1 MPGLRLLQGP
11 DGGGEERR
19 GERLSK
25 IRIAV
30 DAMGSAGAPR
40 VEVDGVLAA
49 LASGSLDVVLVG
61 DEPRLRQAL
70 GAAGPAAPLERI
82 QIRHAPDTVGM
93 DEAPAIAF
101 RHKKASSLRVCF
113 DLAKSGEVDAV
124 VSAGNS
130 GALMAGALIVLG
142 RIGAVERP
150 AIATTF
156 PTGSGQCALLDMGAN
171 VDLRPSVLAQFAVL
185 GATYA
190 RLRHRKPRPRV
201 GILSNGTEEQ
211 KGTVL
216 TREAYKLLSR
226 TSSKGATAE
235 FDFLGYVEGRDIFK
249 GTADVVVTDG
259 FTGNVLLKGCDG
271 LVEWISEAV
280 KDEVVRGSLAEKL
293 GAWLM
298 RPALR
303 RFRQRSDYAETGGAP
318 LIGVDGVVIVC
329 HGGSDARAI
338 KNAVISASEY
348 AKLELRKEIARSM
361 ALHGYL
367 WADGEAAP
375 AAEER

>member
-1 MPGLRLLQGP
+1 
-11 DGGGEERR
+11 
-19 GERLSK
+19 
-25 IRIAV
+25 
-30 DAMGSAGAPR
+30 MGSDGAPR
-40 VEVDGVLAA
+40 VEVDGVLSAV
-49 LASGSLDVVLVG
+49 ASSGLDVVLVG
-61 DEPRLRQAL
+61 EEPRLRQAL
-70 GAAGPAAPLERI
+70 EAAGPGAPLGRI

-113 DLAKSGEVDAV
+113 DMAKAGEVDAV

-142 RIGAVERP
+142 RIGSVERP

-156 PTGSGQCALLDMGAN
+156 PTRSGQCALLDMGAN

-190 RLRHRKPRPRV
+190 RLQHKKPRPRV
-201 GILSNGTEEQ
+201 GLLSNGTEEQ

-216 TREAYKLLSR
+216 TREAAKLLGR
-226 TSSKGATAE
+226 AASKGASAE

-259 FTGNVLLKGCDG
+259 FTGNVLLKGCEG
-271 LVEWISEAV
+271 LVEWIADAV
-280 KDEVVRGSLAEKL
+280 KEEVMRGSLFEKL

-303 RFRQRSDYAETGGAP
+303 RFKHRSDYAETGGAP

-338 KNAVISASEY
+338 RNAVLTAGEY
-348 AKLELRKEIARSM
+348 AMIDLRSEISRSIET
-361 ALHGYL
+361 HGYL
-367 WADGEAAP
+367 WAETESASV
-375 AAEER
+375 EER

>member
-1 MPGLRLLQGP
+1 
-11 DGGGEERR
+11 
-19 GERLSK
+19 
-25 IRIAV
+25 
-30 DAMGSAGAPR
+30 MGSDGAPR
-40 VEVDGVLAA
+40 VEVDGVLSAVA
-49 LASGSLDVVLVG
+49 ASGLDVVLVG
-61 DEPRLRQAL
+61 EEPRLRQAL
-70 GAAGPAAPLERI
+70 EAAGPGAPLGRI

-142 RIGAVERP
+142 RIGTVERP

-156 PTGSGQCALLDMGAN
+156 PTRAGQCALLDMGAN
-171 VDLRPSVLAQFAVL
+171 VDLKPSVLAQFAVL

-190 RLRHRKPRPRV
+190 RLQHKKARPRV

-226 TSSKGATAE
+226 ASAKGAFSE

-259 FTGNVLLKGCDG
+259 FTGNVLLKGCEG
-271 LVEWISEAV
+271 LVEWIEEAV
-280 KDEVVRGSLAEKL
+280 RDEVMHGSLIEKL

-303 RFRQRSDYAETGGAP
+303 RFKHRSDYAETGGAP
-318 LIGVDGVVIVC
+318 LIGVDGVVVVC

-338 KNAVISASEY
+338 KNAVVTAGEY
-348 AKLELRKEIARSM
+348 AKIDLRSEIKRSIG
-361 ALHGYL
+361 LHNYL
-367 WADGEAAP
+367 WSESEP
-375 AAEER
+375 VSAEEK

>member
-1 MPGLRLLQGP
+1 
-11 DGGGEERR
+11 
-19 GERLSK
+19 
-25 IRIAV
+25 
-30 DAMGSAGAPR
+30 MGSDGAPR
-40 VEVDGVLAA
+40 VEVDGVLSAVA
-49 LASGSLDVVLVG
+49 ASGLDVVLVG
-61 DEPRLRQAL
+61 EEPRLRQAL
-70 GAAGPAAPLERI
+70 EAAGPGAPLGRI

-142 RIGAVERP
+142 RIGSVERP

-156 PTGSGQCALLDMGAN
+156 PTRAGQCALLDMGAN
-171 VDLRPSVLAQFAVL
+171 VDLRPTVLAQFAVL

-190 RLRHRKPRPRV
+190 RLQHKKQRPRIGV
-201 GILSNGTEEQ
+201 LSNGTEDQ

-216 TREAYKLLSR
+216 TREACKLIGR
-226 TSSKGATAE
+226 ATAKGAVAE

-259 FTGNVLLKGCDG
+259 FTGNVLLKGCEG
-271 LVEWISEAV
+271 LVEWITEAMRE
-280 KDEVVRGSLAEKL
+280 EVMRGSFLEKL

-303 RFRQRSDYAETGGAP
+303 RFKHRSDYAETGGAP
-318 LIGVDGVVIVC
+318 LIGVDGVVVVC

-338 KNAVISASEY
+338 KNAVLTAGEY
-348 AKLELRKEIARSM
+348 ATVDLRSEISRSM
-361 ALHGYL
+361 SLHNYL
-367 WADGEAAP
+367 WSEAELA
-375 AAEER
+375 AAEEK

>member
-1 MPGLRLLQGP
+1 
-11 DGGGEERR
+11 
-19 GERLSK
+19 
-25 IRIAV
+25 
-30 DAMGSAGAPR
+30 
-40 VEVDGVLAA
+40 
-49 LASGSLDVVLVG
+49 
-61 DEPRLRQAL
+61 
-70 GAAGPAAPLERI
+70 
-82 QIRHAPDTVGM
+82 M

-142 RIGAVERP
+142 RIGSVERP

-156 PTGSGQCALLDMGAN
+156 PTKTGQCALLDMGAN
-171 VDLRPSVLAQFAVL
+171 VDLKPSVLAQFAVL

-190 RLRHRKPRPRV
+190 RLQHKKPRPRV
-201 GILSNGTEEQ
+201 GVLSNGTEEQ

-216 TREAYKLLSR
+216 TREACKLLNRVAAS
-226 TSSKGATAE
+226 GAVAE

-259 FTGNVLLKGCDG
+259 FTGNVLLKGCEG
-271 LVEWISEAV
+271 LVEWIE
-280 KDEVVRGSLAEKL
+280 EVVREEVMRGSVLEKL

-303 RFRQRSDYAETGGAP
+303 RFKHRSDYAETGGAP
-318 LIGVDGVVIVC
+318 LIGVDGVVVVC
-329 HGGSDARAI
+329 HGGSDSRAI
-338 KNAVISASEY
+338 KNAVVTAGEY
-348 AKLELRKEIARSM
+348 AKIALRSEIARSIG
-361 ALHGYL
+361 LHSYL
-367 WADGEAAP
+367 WAEADLA
-375 AAEER
+375 AAEEK

>member
-1 MPGLRLLQGP
+1 
-11 DGGGEERR
+11 
-19 GERLSK
+19 
-25 IRIAV
+25 
-30 DAMGSAGAPR
+30 MGSEGAPR
-40 VEVDGVLAA
+40 VEVDGVLSAV
-49 LASGSLDVVLVG
+49 ASGGLDVVLVG

-70 GAAGPAAPLERI
+70 GESGPGAPLERI

-113 DLAKSGEVDAV
+113 DMAKAGEVDAV

-142 RIGAVERP
+142 RISSVERP
-150 AIATTF
+150 AIAATF
-156 PTGSGQCALLDMGAN
+156 PTRTGQCVLLDMGAN
-171 VDLRPSVLAQFAVL
+171 VDLRPSALAQFGVL

-190 RLRHRKPRPRV
+190 RLQHRKARPRV

-216 TREAYKLLSR
+216 TREAAKILGR
-226 TSSKGATAE
+226 ETPNGAPQE

-249 GTADVVVTDG
+249 GTADVIITDG
-259 FTGNVLLKGCDG
+259 FTGNVLLKGSEG
-271 LVEWISEAV
+271 LVEWIGQAV
-280 KDEVVRGSLAEKL
+280 REEVLRGSLLVKL

-298 RPALR
+298 KPALR
-303 RFRQRSDYAETGGAP
+303 RFRHRTDYAETGGAP

-338 KNAVISASEY
+338 KNAVLTAGEY
-348 AKLELRKEIARSM
+348 AKIDLRSEIRRSM
-361 ALHGYL
+361 EAYAYL
-367 WADGEAAP
+367 WSDVAPPASEEA
-375 AAEER
+375 

>member
-1 MPGLRLLQGP
+1 
-11 DGGGEERR
+11 
-19 GERLSK
+19 
-25 IRIAV
+25 
-30 DAMGSAGAPR
+30 MGSDGAPR

-49 LASGSLDVVLVG
+49 VAASGLDVVLVG
-61 DEPRLRQAL
+61 EEPRLRQVL
-70 GAAGPAAPLERI
+70 GESGPGAPLERI

-113 DLAKSGEVDAV
+113 DLAKAGEVDAV

-156 PTGSGQCALLDMGAN
+156 PTKTGQCALLDMGAN

-185 GATYA
+185 GSTYA
-190 RLRHRKPRPRV
+190 RLQHKKARPRV

-211 KGTVL
+211 KGTAL
-216 TREAYKLLSR
+216 TRDAFKLLSR
-226 TSSKGATAE
+226 AHASDASAE
-235 FDFLGYVEGRDIFK
+235 FEFLGYVEGRDIFK

-259 FTGNVLLKGCDG
+259 FTGNVLLKGCEG
-271 LVEWISEAV
+271 VVEWIGDAV
-280 KDEVVRGSLAEKL
+280 KEEVMHGSILEKL

-303 RFRQRSDYAETGGAP
+303 RFKHRSDYAETGGAP
-318 LIGVDGVVIVC
+318 LIGIDGVVIVC

-338 KNAVISASEY
+338 KNAVLTAGEY
-348 AKLELRKEIARSM
+348 AKIDLRSEIERSM
-361 ALHGYL
+361 SAHAFL
-367 WADGEAAP
+367 WAGATSANP
-375 AAEER
+375 EEK

>member
-1 MPGLRLLQGP
+1 
-11 DGGGEERR
+11 
-19 GERLSK
+19 
-25 IRIAV
+25 
-30 DAMGSAGAPR
+30 
-40 VEVDGVLAA
+40 
-49 LASGSLDVVLVG
+49 
-61 DEPRLRQAL
+61 
-70 GAAGPAAPLERI
+70 
-82 QIRHAPDTVGM
+82 M

-113 DLAKSGEVDAV
+113 DLAKAGEVDAV

-156 PTGSGQCALLDMGAN
+156 PTKTGQCALLDMGAN

-185 GATYA
+185 GSTYA
-190 RLRHRKPRPRV
+190 RLQHKKARPRV

-211 KGTVL
+211 KGTAL
-216 TREAYKLLSR
+216 TRDAFKLLSR
-226 TSSKGATAE
+226 AHAGDASAE
-235 FDFLGYVEGRDIFK
+235 FEFLGYVEGRDIFK

-259 FTGNVLLKGCDG
+259 FTGNVLLKGCEG
-271 LVEWISEAV
+271 VVEWISEAV
-280 KDEVVRGSLAEKL
+280 KEEVMRGSILEKL

-303 RFRQRSDYAETGGAP
+303 RFKHRSDYAETGGAP
-318 LIGVDGVVIVC
+318 LIGIDGVVIVC

-338 KNAVISASEY
+338 KNAVLTAGEY
-348 AKLELRKEIARSM
+348 AKIDLRSEIERSM
-361 ALHGYL
+361 ATHAFL
-367 WADGEAAP
+367 WAGATSANP
-375 AAEER
+375 EEK

>member
-1 MPGLRLLQGP
+1 
-11 DGGGEERR
+11 
-19 GERLSK
+19 
-25 IRIAV
+25 
-30 DAMGSAGAPR
+30 MGSDGAPR
-40 VEVDGVLAA
+40 VEIEGVLAA
-49 LASGSLDVVLVG
+49 VASSGLDVVLVG
-61 DEPRLRQAL
+61 EEPRLRQVL
-70 GAAGPAAPLERI
+70 GEAGPAAPLERI

-113 DLAKSGEVDAV
+113 DMAKAGEVDAV
-124 VSAGNS
+124 ISAGNS

-156 PTGSGQCALLDMGAN
+156 PTRSGQCALLDMGAN

-190 RLRHRKPRPRV
+190 RLQHKKPRPRV

-216 TREAYKLLSR
+216 TREALKLLSR
-226 TSSKGATAE
+226 TNPAGGSAE
-235 FDFLGYVEGRDIFK
+235 FDFIGYVEGRDIFK

-259 FTGNVLLKGCDG
+259 FTGNVLLKGCEG
-271 LVEWISEAV
+271 LVEWIGETV
-280 KDEVVRGSLAEKL
+280 REEVVRGSVIEKF

-303 RFRQRSDYAETGGAP
+303 RFKHRSDYAETGGAP

-338 KNAVISASEY
+338 KNAILTAGEY
-348 AKLELRKEIARSM
+348 ATIDLRSEIRRCVA
-361 ALHGYL
+361 AHAFL
-367 WADGEAAP
+367 WADVTTAASEEA
-375 AAEER
+375 

>member
-1 MPGLRLLQGP
+1 
-11 DGGGEERR
+11 
-19 GERLSK
+19 
-25 IRIAV
+25 
-30 DAMGSAGAPR
+30 MGSDGAPR

-49 LASGSLDVVLVG
+49 VAASGLDVVLVG
-61 DEPRLRQAL
+61 EEPRLRQVL
-70 GAAGPAAPLERI
+70 GESGPGAPLERI

-113 DLAKSGEVDAV
+113 DLAKAGEVDAV

-156 PTGSGQCALLDMGAN
+156 PTKTGQCALLDMGAN

-185 GATYA
+185 GSTYA
-190 RLRHRKPRPRV
+190 RLQHKKARPRV

-211 KGTVL
+211 KGTAL
-216 TREAYKLLSR
+216 TRDAFKLLSR
-226 TSSKGATAE
+226 AHAGDASAE
-235 FDFLGYVEGRDIFK
+235 FEFLGYVEGRDIFK

-259 FTGNVLLKGCDG
+259 FTGNVLLKGCEG
-271 LVEWISEAV
+271 VVEWISEAV
-280 KDEVVRGSLAEKL
+280 KEEVMRGSILEKL

-303 RFRQRSDYAETGGAP
+303 RFKHRSDYAETGGAP
-318 LIGVDGVVIVC
+318 LIGIDGVVIVC

-338 KNAVISASEY
+338 KNAVLTAGEY
-348 AKLELRKEIARSM
+348 AKIDLRSEIERSM
-361 ALHGYL
+361 ATHAFL
-367 WADGEAAP
+367 WAGATSANP
-375 AAEER
+375 EEK